1 MTVRTILDTARAL
14 APLMLSL
21 RAQTE
26 RDRRPPP
33 ALVEAL
39 IDAQLFRLAV
49 PREQGGL
56 EASPLDALCMFEEL
70 ASSEA
75 AVAWLVWNNTLPAL
89 MSRHLS
95 PAARSALFGPR
106 TVLANSTR
114 PTGRAVR
121 ERDGF
126 RVSGRWAL
134 VSGCELADVLL
145 LRALVEPLATPPE
158 MIMAYLPRRA
168 CEIVDTWHAGGLR
181 GTGSH
186 DVIVDAEWIPVT
198 HCVSFTQPL
207 QLGSALYAMPFAATL
222 SAGCAS
228 LCLGIARSA
237 LHTLLELGRAKQ
249 LTDRGAALRDQ
260 PTFLTQLAAMQAEH
274 AAARMLLHAV
284 VSEAWRTSQAGA
296 PVTMEERA
304 RIWQAAHHAASAAKR
319 VVRKAYELAGASALF
334 ESCPIERAHR
344 DLHAAAQHIILQE
357 AWLED
362 AGRVALGGEPLAP
375 LFAS

>member
-1 MTVRTILDTARAL
+1 MAVPTILETARAL

-39 IDAQLFRLAV
+39 IDAQLFRLSV

-56 EASPLDALCMFEEL
+56 EASPLDALCVFEEL

-89 MSRHLS
+89 LSRHLS
-95 PAARSALFGPR
+95 HAARSALFGPR

-121 ERDGF
+121 EHDGF

-145 LRALVEPLATPPE
+145 LRALATPPE
-158 MIMAYLPRRA
+158 MIMAYLPSRA
-168 CEIVDTWHAGGLR
+168 CQIVDTWHAGGLR

-186 DVIVDAEWIPVT
+186 DVIVDGEWVPAT
-198 HCVSFTQPL
+198 HCVSFTQPV

-237 LHTLLELGRAKQ
+237 LHTLLELGRTKQ
-249 LTDRGAALRDQ
+249 LVDRSTALRDQ
-260 PTFLTQLAAMQAEH
+260 PAFLTRLAAMQAEH
-274 AAARMLLHAV
+274 AAARMLLHAA
-284 VSEAWRTSQAGA
+284 VSEAWRMSQAGA
-296 PVTMEERA
+296 PATLDERA
-304 RIWQAAHHAASAAKR
+304 RIWQAAHHAAGAAKR
-319 VVRKAYELAGASALF
+319 VVRTAYELAGASALF
-334 ESCPIERAHR
+334 EDCPIERAHR
-344 DLHAAAQHIILQE
+344 DLHAATQHIILQE

-362 AGRVALGGEPLAP
+362 VGRVALGGAPLAP